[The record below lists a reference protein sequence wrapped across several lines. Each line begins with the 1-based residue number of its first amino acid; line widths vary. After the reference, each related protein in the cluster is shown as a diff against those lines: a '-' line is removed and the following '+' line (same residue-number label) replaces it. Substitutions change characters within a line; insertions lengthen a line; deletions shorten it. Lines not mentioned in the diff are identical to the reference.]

1 MMGMIFR
8 MSGPAAMPPETML
21 ENLQRA
27 LSRFASGPLRGGA
40 AELLETLGYRSE
52 RTGEEEE
59 TAEFLAWADARNQ
72 LTPKQRAPFASWRRA
87 ALVFQVTADEVAE
100 QAEQA
105 SLSGQ
110 DAFDRGR
117 IRSFLFLAVDLAAGA
132 YARDSL
138 TAMTRAVNRLFPMPV
153 VVLFRHGSALTLA
166 VVHRRA
172 HRRDDERDV
181 LEKVTLVKDIDL
193 AEPRRAHLEI
203 LRDLALPR
211 LRQDKGVRNF
221 DDLHAAWEAALDIE
235 ALNRRFYAELFQWFE
250 RAVAQCR
257 FPDDGAG
264 RGGAERHVIRLIT
277 RLLFIWFLKEK
288 ELVPGRLFD
297 ESFAREALKRYDP
310 DKTDYYRAV
319 LQNLFFATL
328 NTEIARRAFST
339 KDNRAHR
346 DFNKYRC
353 RALLADP
360 QGFLAMLRGVPFVNG
375 GLFDCLDDFEGRN
388 AGGRRID
395 AFTDNPAQHRDLSV
409 PARLFFAPERGLF
422 PLFERYKFTVE
433 ENTPL
438 DRDVALDP
446 ELLGRVF
453 ENLLAAYNP
462 ETQETARK
470 ATGSYYTPRHIVD
483 YMVGEALAAALAAN
497 SRPTD
502 GDDEFWRG
510 RLRYLLDYEAAFDDA
525 GELFDAAETEAV
537 IRAVAGLRVLDPAAG
552 SGAFPMGV
560 LHKLTLALRRLDP
573 DNARWEKLQK
583 EQAGGKAGKAFEAAS
598 VRAREEELLD
608 ISRTFELY
616 RDSDFGR
623 KLYLMQNGIFG
634 VDIQPVAC
642 QIAKL
647 RFFISLVIEQRA
659 NDDPQDNY
667 GIRPLPNL
675 ETRFVAADA
684 LIGLGV
690 KKRENGVF
698 GNDAVGR
705 IENRLQRVRERY
717 FNARTRDTKLKLRK
731 EDAALRADL
740 AEALQDRWVAGQDS
754 AEAVAVW
761 DPYDQNVRAP
771 WFDAEWMF
779 GVTDGFHVVI
789 GNPPYVRGEKI
800 PDKARLPA
808 EFGDFYRGTADIYA
822 YFFKKGVDF
831 LAANGLLCFITS
843 NKFMRANYGMPLRVF
858 LKQEAPPRMI
868 VDFGE
873 LPVFEAGT
881 DPSILLAGKGGTH
894 EELQAAAI
902 KEKEEIADL
911 PKAFEQRAF
920 SMRVA
925 DLSDNGWSLIEPALL
940 RLRGKIEKAGKP
952 LTKYLKEG
960 PYYGIKT
967 GLDAAFVIDEET
979 CQRLIGEDP
988 NSKEFIQPWLRGKDV
1003 RRWRT
1008 DWANLYI
1015 IAIASSANR
1024 SWPWSSESQE
1034 TAAVAIFKKTYPAVY
1049 GHLSRFQD
1057 KLIKRQDKGKF
1068 FWELRT
1074 CTYYQVF
1081 DHPKIVYSEMGKRMR
1096 ALIEQDGRW
1105 TNKTCFTIPGDDGYL
1120 LALLN
1125 SKLLDIYF
1133 RIVMPCLGDPFSG
1146 GRMLFGWIYM
1156 KRTPIAS
1163 AEPETKKRLAAL
1175 ANRIQQ
1181 AKQAGPADAS
1191 ADECELNRLV
1201 YDLYGLDASDI
1212 ALIEKTAGP

>member
-1 MMGMIFR
+1 

-40 AELLETLGYRSE
+40 AQLLETLGYRSE

-72 LTPKQRAPFASWRRA
+72 LTPKQRALFASWRRA
-87 ALVFQVTADEVAE
+87 ALVFQVTADEIAE
-100 QAEQA
+100 QAGQA

-172 HRRDDERDV
+172 DKRDDERDV

-211 LRQDKGVRNF
+211 LRKDKGVRNF
-221 DDLHAAWEAALDIE
+221 DGLHAAWEAALDIE
-235 ALNRRFYAELFQWFE
+235 ALNRRFYGELFQWFE

-409 PARLFFAPERGLF
+409 PASLFFAPERGLF

-598 VRAREEELLD
+598 VQAREEELLD

-690 KKRENGVF
+690 KKRENGVL

-717 FNARTRDTKLKLRK
+717 FNARTRDTKLKMRK
-731 EDAALRADL
+731 EDAALRAKL

-754 AEAVAVW
+754 AEAVAGW
-761 DPYDQNVRAP
+761 DPYDQNACAA

-843 NKFMRANYGMPLRVF
+843 NKFMRANYGEPLRDF
-858 LKQEAPPRMI
+858 LKREAPPIFLLDLGRT
-868 VDFGE
+868 
-873 LPVFEAGT
+873 GT
-881 DPSILLAGKGGTH
+881 FDATVRPAVLLAGKGGGRKA
-894 EELQAAAI
+894 LRAATVRDRDGVTDLRDFM
-902 KEKEEIADL
+902 EKNGFLMPVAKL
-911 PKAFEQRAF
+911 PD
-920 SMRVA
+920 S
-925 DLSDNGWSLIEPALL
+925 GWSLVEPAML
-940 RLRGKIEKAGKP
+940 RLRGKIEAAGAP
-952 LTKYLKEG
+952 LRDYLKEG
-960 PYYGIKT
+960 LYYGIKT
-967 GLDAAFVIDEET
+967 GLNEAFVIDAET
-979 CQRLIGEDP
+979 RERLIAKDP
-988 NSKEFIQPWLRGKDV
+988 NSAELIKPWLRGRDV
-1003 RRWRT
+1003 RRWRV
-1008 DWANLYI
+1008 DYANQYV
-1015 IAIASSANR
+1015 IAIASSANT
-1024 SWPWSSESQE
+1024 SWPWSSEDRE
-1034 TAAVAIFKKTYPAVY
+1034 AAAAAIFKKTYPAVY
-1049 GHLSRFQD
+1049 GRLSRFANR
-1057 KLIKRQDKGKF
+1057 LRKRQDKGRF
-1068 FWELRT
+1068 FWELRA
-1074 CTYYQVF
+1074 CAYYHAF
-1081 DHPKIVYSEMGKRMR
+1081 DRPKIVYPDIGTEMR
-1096 ALIEQDGRW
+1096 AMLDRDGRL
-1105 TNKTCFTIPGDDGYL
+1105 TGNTCYIVPGDDAYL

-1125 SKLLDIYF
+1125 SKLLDFYF
-1133 RIVMPCLGDPFSG
+1133 RLAMPCLDDPFSG
-1146 GRMLFGWIYM
+1146 GDMRFFRVDME
-1156 KRTPIAS
+1156 RVPIAS
-1163 AEPETKKRLAAL
+1163 AEPETRSRLSDL
-1175 ANRIQQ
+1175 ANEIQA
-1181 AKQAGPADAS
+1181 AKQAGPADTS
-1191 ADECELNRLV
+1191 ARERKLNRLV

-1212 ALIEKTAGP
+1212 ALIEKTAAGG

>member
-72 LTPKQRAPFASWRRA
+72 LTPKQRALFASWRRA
-87 ALVFQVTADEVAE
+87 AFVFQVTADEIAE
-100 QAEQA
+100 QEGQA
-105 SLSGQ
+105 GLSGQ

-117 IRSFLFLAVDLAAGA
+117 IQSFLFLAVDLAAGA

-172 HRRDDERDV
+172 DRRDDERDV

-221 DDLHAAWEAALDIE
+221 DGLHAAWEAALDIE
-235 ALNRRFYAELFQWFE
+235 ALNRRFYGELFQWFE

-288 ELVPGRLFD
+288 GLVPGPLFD
-297 ESFAREALKRYDP
+297 ESFAREALKRYDSE
-310 DKTDYYRAV
+310 KTDYYRAV

-409 PARLFFAPERGLF
+409 PASLFFAPERGLF

-598 VRAREEELLD
+598 VQAREEELLD

-675 ETRFVAADA
+675 ETRFIAADA

-690 KKRENGVF
+690 KKRENGVL

-705 IENRLQRVRERY
+705 IENDLQRVRERY
-717 FNARTRDTKLKLRK
+717 FNARTRDTKLKMRE
-731 EDAALRADL
+731 EDAALRVKL

-754 AEAVAVW
+754 AEAVAGW
-761 DPYDQNVRAP
+761 DPYDQNACAA

-843 NKFMRANYGMPLRVF
+843 NKFMRANYGEPLRVF
-858 LKQEAPPRMI
+858 LKREASPIFLLDLGRT
-868 VDFGE
+868 
-873 LPVFEAGT
+873 GT
-881 DPSILLAGKGGTH
+881 FDATVRPAVLLAGKGGGRKA
-894 EELQAAAI
+894 LRAATVRDRDGVTDLRGFM
-902 KEKEEIADL
+902 EKNGFLMPVAKL
-911 PKAFEQRAF
+911 PDA
-920 SMRVA
+920 
-925 DLSDNGWSLIEPALL
+925 GWSLVEPAML
-940 RLRGKIEKAGKP
+940 RLRGKIEAAGAP
-952 LTKYLKEG
+952 LCDYLKEG
-960 PYYGIKT
+960 LYRGIVT
-967 GLDAAFVIDEET
+967 GFNPAFVIDAET
-979 CQRLIGEDP
+979 RERLIAKDP
-988 NSKEFIQPWLRGKDV
+988 NSAELIKPWLRGRDV
-1003 RRWRT
+1003 RRWRV
-1008 DWANLYI
+1008 DWAGLY
-1015 IAIASSANR
+1015 
-1024 SWPWSSESQE
+1024 
-1034 TAAVAIFKKTYPAVY
+1034 VIFTRRGTDIERYPA
-1049 GHLSRFQD
+1049 
-1057 KLIKRQDKGKF
+1057 IKRHLARFRADLKPKPKTGAERGRKPGRYKWFEIQDNIA
-1068 FWELRT
+1068 
-1074 CTYYQVF
+1074 YYQAF
-1081 DHPKIVYSEMGKRMR
+1081 DRPKIVYPDIGTEMR
-1096 ALIEQDGRW
+1096 AMLDRDGRL
-1105 TNKTCFTIPGDDGYL
+1105 TGNTCYIVPGDDAYL

-1125 SKLLDIYF
+1125 SKLLDFYF
-1133 RIVMPCLGDPFSG
+1133 RLAMPCLDDPFSG
-1146 GRMLFGWIYM
+1146 GDMRFFSVDMERI
-1156 KRTPIAS
+1156 PIAS
-1163 AEPETKKRLAAL
+1163 AEPATKKCLAAL

-1181 AKQAGPADAS
+1181 AKQAGPAANVN

-1212 ALIEKTAGP
+1212 ALIEKTAGD